1 MRGGGGHSHAETP
14 KCVLVTKTI
23 PNGACTWCAFPLMD
37 ACSARARVCVCG
49 QYTCSWVV
57 EACGYNGQTL
67 ISFQTFSPFVDV
79 PNVLPLPIYSPF
91 GPPDPY
97 VPRFLTMTV
106 QVLSVSSGHP
116 KSKVSVVFHRARLG
130 GRGDQGTP
138 PILSFVLPPAF
149 LERKFCSLIF
159 CPFSK
164 KIPLKKKFWL
174 VLKPMFFGTFCWFVF
189 PKKAFPPGSVGISPC
204 PREVCSYQIPH
215 SLPLPP
221 PA

>member
-1 MRGGGGHSHAETP
+1 MH
-14 KCVLVTKTI
+14 V
-23 PNGACTWCAFPLMD
+23 
-37 ACSARARVCVCG
+37 ARARVCVCG

-164 KIPLKKKFWL
+164 KIPLKKILARFEANVFWHFLL
-174 VLKPMFFGTFCWFVF
+174 VCF
-189 PKKAFPPGSVGISPC
+189 PQEGFSPRISGDQPL
-204 PREVCSYQIPH
+204 PQGGLQLPNP
-215 SLPLPP
+215 PLPP
-221 PA
+221 PSTACLST

>member
-91 GPPDPY
+91 GPPDPCAKISY
-97 VPRFLTMTV
+97 HDSPSSFRFIR
-106 QVLSVSSGHP
+106 SP
-116 KSKVSVVFHRARLG
+116 KVKSECCFSQGSAG
-130 GRGDQGTP
+130 GEGGPGDP
-138 PILSFVLPPAF
+138 PNS
-149 LERKFCSLIF
+149 KFCSS
-159 CPFSK
+159 PS
-164 KIPLKKKFWL
+164 
-174 VLKPMFFGTFCWFVF
+174 
-189 PKKAFPPGSVGISPC
+189 IS
-204 PREVCSYQIPH
+204 
-215 SLPLPP
+215 
-221 PA
+221 